1 MSRMVHE
8 DRALRYQ
15 NLIDTMPDGYY
26 RSSHS
31 GRFLEVNRAFA
42 DMLGYSVDELLKV
55 DISKEL
61 YFSEMERQTGDR
73 NTSFGP
79 ATEIYRL
86 RKRDGSE
93 VWVEDFARYERDSDG
108 GIRYH
113 EGICRDITLRR
124 RSAEAERREAVRSQ
138 IIAELTTALLDARL
152 DPQRVLDLSVRRCV
166 ELIGDGASIFL
177 YSPGETYLTLAA
189 VYNTDSS
196 AIDLFRSHYAA
207 HPIRFDHGSYGQVIS
222 TNQPLLVPSVDM
234 DRFVSGVDEK
244 FREYFARLPIY
255 GAMFAP
261 LRSEGR
267 CIGVLGIG
275 RHDRTRPH
283 YTTDDL
289 ALFQEV
295 ADQAAV
301 ALSAARLYDA
311 LEREL
316 DEKRRVEEQLRE
328 SEERYRLLV
337 DMSPDG
343 IVVEVEDRIAYL
355 NPAAIRLTGADS
367 AERLLGKPI
376 MDFLQAES
384 LADVDER
391 QRELESSTEP
401 ISLGERMI
409 TRLDGTTLVVEAEG
423 VNVPFRGQRAF
434 QVVFR
439 DISAR
444 KESERQLRLQGAALN
459 TADNGIII
467 TDKLGTI
474 VWANPAFARLT
485 GYSIEEA
492 IGKDPRTLIR
502 SGTQT
507 EEFYA
512 AISESMKRGEVWH
525 GEIVN
530 RRKDGTPYTEEMTIS
545 PVRDDTGEIS
555 HFVQIKQEV
564 TERKRAEEQLQS
576 SLLEKDV
583 LLKEI
588 HHRVKNNLQVISS
601 LMSLQAERVE
611 DVRFKSVFTES
622 RHRIR
627 AMAIVHEKLYRS
639 DNLARVNFGE
649 YLRSVAGELFLS
661 YSTTRTAK
669 RFEIE
674 PIPFD
679 VDTAIPSGL
688 IANELITNALKHG
701 FPEGRSGTVTVG
713 LKTVGGNAAELYVQ
727 DDGVGF
733 PPGKD
738 FRTMTSMGMIL
749 VLSLTKQIDGLISID
764 RSSGT
769 RFTVRIP
776 IVR

>member
-1 MSRMVHE
+1 MDRTGHE
-8 DRALRYQ
+8 DKASRYQ
-15 NLIDTMPDGYY
+15 KLIDTMPDGYY
-26 RSSHS
+26 RSTHS

-42 DMLGYSVDELLKV
+42 AMLGYSVSELLNV
-55 DISKEL
+55 EIPKEL
-61 YFSEMERQTGDR
+61 YFSDRERQSGDR
-73 NTSFGP
+73 NTSFGS

-93 VWVEDFARYERDSDG
+93 VWVEDFARYEREPDG
-108 GIRYH
+108 GIRFH

-124 RSAEAERREAVRSQ
+124 RSEEAERREAVRSQ

-189 VYNTDSS
+189 VFNKDPS
-196 AIDLFRSHYAA
+196 AIDLFRSHYAT
-207 HPIRFDHGSYGQVIS
+207 HPIRFDQGSHGRVIS
-222 TNQPLLVPSVDM
+222 TNQSLLVPSVDM
-234 DRFVSGVDEK
+234 TRFVAGVDES
-244 FREYFARLPIY
+244 FREYYTRLPIY

-275 RHDRTRPH
+275 RHDAARPT
-283 YTTDDL
+283 YTPDDL

-316 DEKRRVEEQLRE
+316 EEKRRVEEELRE
-328 SEERYRLLV
+328 SEERYRQLV

-355 NPAAIRLTGADS
+355 NPSAIGLIGAES
-367 AERLLGKPI
+367 AERVLGKPI
-376 MDFLQAES
+376 MDFLHAES
-384 LADVDER
+384 LEDVDER
-391 QRELESSTEP
+391 QSELESATEP
-401 ISLGERMI
+401 ISLGERTI
-409 TRLDGTTLVVEAEG
+409 IRLDGRALVVEAEG
-423 VNVPFRGQRAF
+423 VNVPFRGKRAF

-439 DISAR
+439 DITAR

-467 TDKLGTI
+467 TDKVGTI

-485 GYSIEEA
+485 GYSVDEA

-502 SGTQT
+502 SGTHTQ
-507 EEFYA
+507 EFYN
-512 AISESMKRGEVWH
+512 AIIESMKRGEVWH

-530 RRKDGTPYTEEMTIS
+530 RRKDGTLYIEEMTIS
-545 PVRDDTGEIS
+545 PVRDDSGEIS
-555 HFVQIKQEV
+555 HFVQIKQEI
-564 TERKRAEEQLQS
+564 TERRRAEEQLKS

-583 LLKEI
+583 LLREV

-601 LMSLQAERVE
+601 LMSLQADRVE
-611 DVRFKSVFTES
+611 DVRFKPVFTES

-627 AMAIVHEKLYRS
+627 AMALVHEKLYRS

-649 YLRSVAGELFLS
+649 YLMSVAGELFLS
-661 YSTTRTAK
+661 YAATRIAK
-669 RFEIE
+669 QFELE
-674 PIPFD
+674 PIPLD
-679 VDTAIPSGL
+679 VDIAIPAGL
-688 IANELITNALKHG
+688 IANELITNALRHG
-701 FPEGRSGTVTVG
+701 FPDGRTGTITVG
-713 LKTVGGNAAELYVQ
+713 LKNADPDIAELYVQ

-733 PPGKD
+733 PPDRD
-738 FRTMTSMGMIL
+738 FRAMTSMGMIL
-749 VLSLTKQIDGLISID
+749 VLSLTKQIKGSISLD
-764 RSSGT
+764 PSNGA